1 MPRLLIALAFLLAAL
16 LVPLPHVWSTGW
28 HGELLNRLHVPL
40 FALFGLV
47 LPARRAWIAIVIA
60 AIAELVQ
67 PWFGRSASFIDFAWG
82 ALGITA
88 AMLWHAQGLWQRW
101 IAVLVTIAP
110 PLVWLAQ
117 VHLAQNEAEKQFPVL
132 LDEAPSLLWVPSPG
146 VERTKEGFVLH
157 RGTSVRIEVLQPDW
171 NTFEALE
178 LHATLEASKPLEVG
192 IRLDIGAWL
201 PNRVQAG
208 GTLQPGDN
216 HLRIAWPEN
225 ARLSPVKQ
233 LVVFLLPDGPD
244 VSVKLQKLQLV
255 PTSNPRGLIR

>member
-1 MPRLLIALAFLLAAL
+1 MPRLLIALTLLLAAL
-16 LVPLPHVWSTGW
+16 LVPLPHAWSIGW

-82 ALGITA
+82 VLGITA
-88 AMLWHAQGLWQRW
+88 AMLWHARGLWPRW

-110 PLVWLAQ
+110 SLVWLAQ
-117 VHLAQNEAEKQFPVL
+117 VHLARNNAEKLFPVL
-132 LDEAPSLLWVPSPG
+132 LDQAPSLLWVPSPG
-146 VERTKEGFVLH
+146 VELTKEDFILH
-157 RGTSVRIEVLQPDW
+157 RGTSVRIEVLEPDW
-171 NTFEALE
+171 NAFEALE
-178 LHATLEASKPLEVG
+178 LHATLESPAPLELG
-192 IRLDIGAWL
+192 IRLDIGAGL

-208 GTLQPGDN
+208 VTLQPGSN
-216 HLRIAWPEN
+216 HVRVPWPPN

-233 LVVFLLPDGPD
+233 LVLFLGTSGPD
-244 VSVKLQKLQLV
+244 VLLRLSEVRLLPLTNK
-255 PTSNPRGLIR
+255 